1 MTTRHNFGFLLLD
14 RLSEQLQK
22 QHSLKPTE
30 RREIP
35 GFARWETYPWEE
47 QSVTLF
53 WPLTYMNL
61 SGEAVVGWLSK
72 SVVPEEFSTREDLLV
87 AFDDMSLPLGRVRV
101 RAKGSSGGHN
111 GLKSMEANLGHS
123 EYSRLKLGIGRPA
136 DNDIVDYVLCPFPD
150 QELGVVDEVLTFS
163 VPWILEWL
171 SGATLE
177 SLSSGVNG
185 WRAEATGV
193 SEKAK
198 SEEQV

>member
-14 RLSEQLQK
+14 RLSHQLRE
-22 QHSLKPTE
+22 QHSLEPRE
-30 RREIP
+30 RREIS
-35 GFARWETYPWEE
+35 GFARWEIYVLGE
-47 QSVTLF
+47 QTVALF

-61 SGEAVVGWLSK
+61 SGEAVVEWLAK
-72 SVVPEEFSTREDLLV
+72 SVDPEEFSTREDLLV

-123 EYSRLKLGIGRPA
+123 EYSRFKLGIGRPE
-136 DNDIVDYVLCPFPD
+136 DDDIVDYVLCPFPD

-185 WRAEATGV
+185 WRAESMLV

>member
-14 RLSEQLQK
+14 RLSDQLQR
-22 QHSLKPTE
+22 QHALEPRE

-35 GFARWETYPWEE
+35 GFARWETYLWME
-47 QSVTLF
+47 QPVTLF

-72 SVVPEEFSTREDLLV
+72 SGDPAGFSTREDLLV

-123 EYSRLKLGIGRPA
+123 EYSRLKLGIGRPP

-150 QELGVVDEVLTFS
+150 QELGVVDEVLSFS
-163 VPWILEWL
+163 VPWMLEWL
-171 SGATLE
+171 GGATLD
-177 SLSSGVNG
+177 SLSSGLNG
-185 WRAEATGV
+185 WRAEALSV